1 MDKTQ
6 FNNND
11 YFTDFSADLA
21 VGNVITVWWKDAE
34 KMFVYKDKATGNETD
49 IGQDISGSI
58 IAVTKSLTAYNDNNE
73 RVMRSSEARSGED
86 MVKNWDNT
94 DEVMTY
100 NDMKKEYP
108 TSSTSVNVYIIPM
121 HPIRE
126 KLGLG
131 DDVVIRMEARG
142 FAVHPSNDKNVFSYF
157 SEATEKYGSPS
168 SAVTKVT
175 PKDNEYQGRVSS
187 YYEFEAT
194 GETPQEAYEFVSD
207 IRENINTMITKRI
220 EYLAKA
226 PPSIKTSAPDKQIDY
241 PEGTINPEDIPF

>member
-11 YFTDFSADLA
+11 YFTDFSADLS
-21 VGNVITVWWKDAE
+21 VGNVIRIWWKDIE
-34 KMFVYKDKATGNETD
+34 KMFVYKDKTTGQETD
-49 IGQDISGSI
+49 IGTDITGSI
-58 IAVTKSLTAYNDNNE
+58 IAVTKSLTAYNDNSE
-73 RVMRSSEARSGED
+73 RVMRSSEARAGED

-121 HPIRE
+121 HKIRE

-131 DDVVIRMEARG
+131 NDVVICMEARG
-142 FAVHPSNDKNVFSYF
+142 FAVHPNNENNVYAYF
-157 SEATEKYGSPS
+157 SETTEKYGGPS
-168 SAVTKVT
+168 SAVTKIT
-175 PKDNEYQGRVSS
+175 AKDNEYQGRVSS

-194 GETPQEAYEFVSD
+194 GETPADAYEFVAG

-220 EYLAKA
+220 EYVGKKPPTA
-226 PPSIKTSAPDKQIDY
+226 PTPEPEKKIDY
-241 PEGTINPEDIPF
+241 PTGTINPDDIPF